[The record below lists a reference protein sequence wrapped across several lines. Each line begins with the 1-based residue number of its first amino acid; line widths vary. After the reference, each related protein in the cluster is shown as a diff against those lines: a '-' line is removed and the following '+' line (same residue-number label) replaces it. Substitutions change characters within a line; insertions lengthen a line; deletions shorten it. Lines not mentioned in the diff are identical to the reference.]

1 MFLGVLTHQALGL
14 GLICGNRER
23 LIMTFKQLA
32 FILLVVSIIA
42 LCACGGV
49 FAGRLW
55 QYTIDDA
62 RIRGEVAER
71 LEVSDDWA
79 EIRDYVDCE
88 ILTLGSSRR
97 EIEERLLKVGPY
109 KQHSFDNST
118 TFVFDNY
125 FIRLELSDYTLWF
138 NDDDTLREKVRRA
151 GLDFTTITCP

>member
-1 MFLGVLTHQALGL
+1 MFVESVRPQMFLGVLTHQALGL

-79 EIRDYVDCE
+79 EIEITLIVKSLPWEAHAARLRKDC
-88 ILTLGSSRR
+88 
-97 EIEERLLKVGPY
+97 
-109 KQHSFDNST
+109 
-118 TFVFDNY
+118 
-125 FIRLELSDYTLWF
+125 
-138 NDDDTLREKVRRA
+138 
-151 GLDFTTITCP
+151 